1 MSIEFVGE
9 IQSLLEITHIR
20 EEKNEYTFTF
30 VGEQQK
36 NSEVKVYRKKLK
48 ITKSTQ
54 MLELLIKAFR
64 TF

>member
-36 NSEVKVYRKKLK
+36 NS
-48 ITKSTQ
+48 
-54 MLELLIKAFR
+54 
-64 TF
+64 